1 MSRLDGFIRRLTAQ
15 RRILD
20 FVAQAI
26 ATTPGPVLELGLGNG
41 RTYDHLRERLP
52 GREIFVFERKLAAHP
67 VCVPDAGHLILG
79 DLRDTLP
86 GALARIGRPAALAHC
101 DLGDGDLAATAAFAA
116 WLGPALAPLLAP
128 GALVASDQPLDEP
141 TLAALAPPDGVPPRR
156 YYLYRRC

>member
-1 MSRLDGFIRRLTAQ
+1 VSRLDGVIRRLTAQ
-15 RRILD
+15 RQVLD
-20 FVAQAI
+20 FAAQAI
-26 ATTPGPVLELGLGNG
+26 ETTPGPVLELGLGNG

-67 VCVPDAGHLILG
+67 VSLPDAAHLVLG

-86 GALARIGRPAALAHC
+86 GALARIGRPAALVHC

-128 GALVASDQPLDEP
+128 GALVASDQPLSGP
-141 TLAALAPPDGVPPRR
+141 ALAEMALPEGVPPQR
-156 YYLYRRC
+156 YFLYRRH